1 MSLSETT
8 DAGADASCNAAI
20 IVGNFVAANNAANV
34 VASSS
39 YCRC

>member
-1 MSLSETT
+1 VSSSETT

-20 IVGNFVAANNAANV
+20 IVGNFFAANNAANV